1 MTVDLTR
8 GGNHLLHFVCFKV
21 LINPGV
27 STFPLEKTIIG
38 IFLIYKLL
46 FIFFKLDLGGGGVRE
61 ITNKNIRK
69 ITSQFNDK
77 KDLLIFWRGL
87 TLNGEK
93 SQPDNGVKLAWNLL
107 KTRGG
112 ER

>member
-61 ITNKNIRK
+61 ITNKK
-69 ITSQFNDK
+69 YQK
-77 KDLLIFWRGL
+77 
-87 TLNGEK
+87 K
-93 SQPDNGVKLAWNLL
+93 SQELFQTTLFLL
-107 KTRGG
+107 PYHIMLSDAITINFGSFYLFQTDTYDYFIV
-112 ER
+112 

>member
-46 FIFFKLDLGGGGVRE
+46 FFFKLDLGGGGVRE
-61 ITNKNIRK
+61 ITNKKYQKNHKNYSKQRFFLLPYHIMLSDA
-69 ITSQFNDK
+69 ITINFGSFYLFQTDTYDYF
-77 KDLLIFWRGL
+77 I
-87 TLNGEK
+87 
-93 SQPDNGVKLAWNLL
+93 V
-107 KTRGG
+107 
-112 ER
+112 

>member
-1 MTVDLTR
+1 MKLEKMLL
-8 GGNHLLHFVCFKV
+8 NLHFVCFKV

-69 ITSQFNDK
+69 ITRTIPNNAFF
-77 KDLLIFWRGL
+77 ITVPYYAF
-87 TLNGEK
+87 
-93 SQPDNGVKLAWNLL
+93 
-107 KTRGG
+107 
-112 ER
+112 